1 MNLLEARPTGADGPT
16 LQIIA
21 FTERLERSEDL
32 IARQAK
38 EIENL
43 SKSID
48 SLERTVEDLRDL
60 AKYTLSTLSKRVT
73 ALEDVKAQAR
83 PQKAQ
88 AARGE
93 ILRTLLAANNGKMLA
108 SDARHR
114 MGLSKSAFSLLLG
127 TLNDKIETK
136 PLKSDRRKML
146 ILLKSSN

>member
-1 MNLLEARPTGADGPT
+1 MSQLEVRPAEADGT
-16 LQIIA
+16 SLQIIA

-43 SKSID
+43 TKSLD
-48 SLERTVEDLRDL
+48 TLERTVEDLRDL

-73 ALEDVKAQAR
+73 SLEDVKAQVR
-83 PQKAQ
+83 PQKLQ

-114 MGLSKSAFSLLLG
+114 MGISKSAFSLLLG
-127 TLNDKIETK
+127 TLKDKIETK

>member
-38 EIENL
+38 EIEDL
-43 SKSID
+43 TKSID

-114 MGLSKSAFSLLLG
+114 MGISKSAFSLLLG
-127 TLNDKIETK
+127 TLKDKIETK